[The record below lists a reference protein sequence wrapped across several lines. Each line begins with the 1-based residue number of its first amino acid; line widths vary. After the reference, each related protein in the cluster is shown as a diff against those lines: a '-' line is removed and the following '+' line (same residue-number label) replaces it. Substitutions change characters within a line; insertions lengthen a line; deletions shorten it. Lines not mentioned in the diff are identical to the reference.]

1 MLLGRDFGDKSYYH
15 KLVKQQPAE
24 EDSDT
29 WLRIRDIHFSHN
41 SQSTLRGLPI
51 WCTNYLMGVRKEKPS
66 TKNVKKRI
74 SPDDWLKYEN
84 SCWDFLQKQ
93 VLLQKPR
100 LIVIFGARQDF
111 RADNQVDLLTDHR
124 LGRGKRQTMI
134 HDFVSGGKKHTT
146 KVTFTEHPFSLIS
159 EVAKDKAR
167 LEVKRIRELYDS

>member
-1 MLLGRDFGDKSYYH
+1 
-15 KLVKQQPAE
+15 
-24 EDSDT
+24 
-29 WLRIRDIHFSHN
+29 
-41 SQSTLRGLPI
+41 
-51 WCTNYLMGVRKEKPS
+51 MGVRKEKPS